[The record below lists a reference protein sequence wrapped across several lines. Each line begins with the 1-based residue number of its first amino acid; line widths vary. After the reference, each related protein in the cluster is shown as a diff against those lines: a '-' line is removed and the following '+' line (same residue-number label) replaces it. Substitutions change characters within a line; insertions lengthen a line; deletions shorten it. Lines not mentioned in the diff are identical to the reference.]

1 MLSGRAPRGESILPI
16 KSHARV
22 GLSALAEKLTIREGP
37 FRAQTMPPSLT
48 QQF

>member
-22 GLSALAEKLTIREGP
+22 GLSALANQPAMFSAVGRVT
-37 FRAQTMPPSLT
+37 
-48 QQF
+48 